1 MISINTNLSAAI
13 VKQSLN
19 NSSLDLNKTLE
30 RLTTGFKINHASDN
44 AANYSISN
52 KYQSRLSS
60 YDMASDNI
68 AEGMDMMATA
78 QDTLSIMETLGS
90 RLHSLITQAKN
101 GTYGERSLETLNQ
114 EAAAIIAE
122 IGRIYDSA
130 EYNGIKLFSTAGD
143 SPVQDLP
150 EWVDNLTNILNPAQ
164 YGGFI
169 ADPKTK
175 PDSYVNTLQHVS
187 EVSSFVQNAEYQVS
201 TKEDLEKLAEL
212 VNRGV
217 DTSKVTFYMGADI
230 DLNGANWTPI
240 ANRSVNSAYQFK
252 GTFDGNGHVVKNF
265 SVNNSGKN
273 YAGLFGYTSNSAT
286 VKNLGVV
293 NANVVGQD
301 YSALLIGS
309 SDGTI
314 TNCYAKGTV
323 EGRERVGALAG
334 NVTKDVTD
342 SYSKATVKGKK
353 YAGGIAGYATKA
365 IKKCFSEGSVTTT
378 NDYAAGI
385 AGCTDGKIENCFS
398 KANIKGNNI
407 VGGLAGRTA
416 EAINNSY
423 ATGNAEGYEFVG
435 GVAGIIKKT
444 DGTLSIDKILSLG
457 QVTATQ
463 KSGSLLGGIEN
474 TSKTAAP
481 YNFSKVYIT
490 NGYVAEQELQPIG
503 GTYTTATGNAPVPY
517 DMTEWLNNITYVQ
530 DVIPAK
536 KDVTLQVGI
545 HDNLN
550 SKITVNTG
558 FSYDLSYLLEEGIQ
572 GDNAYDTINNFLLT
586 VSSHATKIG
595 AVSNQLESA
604 LDSVSTDITNIT
616 SSLSTIKD
624 SDIGEISSRYVQQ
637 QILQQASATLF
648 AAANQSPSIAL
659 QLI

>member
-1 MISINTNLSAAI
+1 MISINTNLSASI

-60 YDMASDNI
+60 YNMASDNI

-78 QDTLSIMETLGS
+78 QDTLSIMEKLGS
-90 RLHSLITQAKN
+90 RLHSLITQARN

-130 EYNGIKLFSTAGD
+130 EYNGIKLFSTAED
-143 SPVQDLP
+143 SPVQNLP
-150 EWVDNLTNILNPAQ
+150 EWVDDLTNTLNPAQ

-169 ADPKTK
+169 SNPKTK
-175 PDSYVNTLQHVS
+175 SDDYVKTLQHVS
-187 EVSSFVQNAEYQVS
+187 EVSSFVSGGEYQVS
-201 TKEDLEKLAEL
+201 TKEDLQKLAQL
-212 VNRGV
+212 VNTNN
-217 DTSKVTFYMGADI
+217 DTTNVTIYMGADI
-230 DLNGANWTPI
+230 DLSGVNWTPI
-240 ANRSVNSAYQFK
+240 GNKSANSNYVFK
-252 GTFDGNGHVVKNF
+252 GTFDGNGHVVKNLTI
-265 SVNNSGKN
+265 NSNKSH
-273 YAGLFGYTSNSAT
+273 AGLFGGANGSASI
-286 VKNLGVV
+286 KNLGVE
-293 NANVVGQD
+293 NASVVGGS
-301 YSALLIGS
+301 YTGILIGS

-314 TNCYAKGTV
+314 SNCYAKGTV
-323 EGRERVGALAG
+323 EGNERVGALAG
-334 NVTKDVTD
+334 NVTKEVTD
-342 SYSKATVKGKK
+342 SYVKATVKGIK
-353 YAGGIAGYATKA
+353 YAGGISGYATKL
-365 IKKCFSEGSVTTT
+365 IKRCFSEGSVTTT

-385 AGCTDGKIENCFS
+385 AGCTDGKIEYCYS

-407 VGGLAGRTA
+407 VGGIAGRTA
-416 EAINNSY
+416 DAINNSY
-423 ATGNAEGYEFVG
+423 ATGTAEGYEFVG
-435 GVAGIIKKT
+435 GLAGIIKKT
-444 DGTLSIDKILSLG
+444 EGSLNLNNILSLG
-457 QVTATQ
+457 HVTAVQ
-463 KSGSLLGGIEN
+463 KSGALLGGIEN
-474 TSKTAAP
+474 TSKTSSP
-481 YNFSKVYIT
+481 YYFSNVTIT
-490 NGYVAEQELQPIG
+490 NGYTTEQEQPKLG
-503 GTYTTATGNAPVPY
+503 GAFTTASGNAPVPY
-517 DMTEWLNNITYVQ
+517 DITDWLNNITYVQ
-530 DVIPAK
+530 DVEPTK
-536 KDVTLQVGI
+536 KDISLQVGI

-550 SKITVNTG
+550 SRITVNTV

-604 LDSVSTDITNIT
+604 LDSVSTDISNIS

-624 SDIGEISSRYVQQ
+624 SDIGEISSKYIQQ

-648 AAANQSPSIAL
+648 ASANQSPSIAL